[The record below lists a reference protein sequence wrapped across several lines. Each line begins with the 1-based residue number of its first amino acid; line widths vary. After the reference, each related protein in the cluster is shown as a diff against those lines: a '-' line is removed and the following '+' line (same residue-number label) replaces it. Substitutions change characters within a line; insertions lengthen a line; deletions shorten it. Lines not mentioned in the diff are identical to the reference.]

1 MTCKATV
8 SHFAKYPIANPCRQ
22 TFFAVSRSKR
32 PAGASSHLED
42 RLLNLPEKRVA
53 GFGKV
58 SPSQWRQLVPLS
70 HRGLTRVPFH
80 LCSAMSSD
88 EYEIMTRCDAPP
100 NDAGGSLFQHAA
112 NTFGGSS
119 FRGVYGSPRG
129 TQFRGGAPGGGTGVR
144 AIDEC
149 VFSRKNILSLLI
161 AMQPTTSEVCIVASS
176 MRMFPITC

>member
-58 SPSQWRQLVPLS
+58 SPSQWKQLVPLS

-80 LCSAMSSD
+80 PCSAMSSD
-88 EYEIMTRCDAPP
+88 EYEIMTRWDAPP

-119 FRGVYGSPRG
+119 FRGSTGARG
-129 TQFRGGAPGGGTGVR
+129 ERNSEEERLGVGRASGPLTSAYFRERIYYP
-144 AIDEC
+144 C
-149 VFSRKNILSLLI
+149 
-161 AMQPTTSEVCIVASS
+161 
-176 MRMFPITC
+176 